1 MADQDALKKRIAE
14 LVLEQVDRDEERRGE
29 AVSDYITLTAG
40 VEPDKARQVAGLVP
54 PVQKSL
60 YNKWIEMFAGRL
72 LETVPLEQ
80 IKHLA
85 DGSEENKAALI
96 LVFLMFL
103 ESERMEKQI
112 EEDLAEYGRGHSH
125 DPDMGQAAAAYI
137 RASMAKFAEDL
148 KKKNGNEH

>member
-14 LVLEQVDRDEERRGE
+14 LVIEQVDRDEKRRGE
-29 AVSDYITLTAG
+29 AVSDYLALTAG
-40 VEPDKARQVAGLVP
+40 VDPDKARQVAGLVP

-60 YNKWIEMFAGRL
+60 YARWIQMFADRL

-80 IKHLA
+80 VEHLA
-85 DGSEENKAALI
+85 DGTEDNKAALV

-103 ESERMEKQI
+103 ESERMERQI
-112 EEDLAEYGRGHSH
+112 EEDLAEYGQEHSH

-137 RASMAKFAEDL
+137 RASMARFAQDL
-148 KKKNGNEH
+148 KKKKDN